1 MPRLH
6 ELLILQHN
14 SSALQRSLMLQWANE
29 NSSTIFMGVHAEN
42 RLYVEKMHLRT
53 IIWTQFLE
61 DRENWKEKYTI
72 INYLFSR
79 NLLAVCIFNR
89 STWLNI
95 CKAKGELCISD
106 IENQGGSIFICGG
119 HIPACSIG
127 LLINPFTIKS
137 VAVHKS
143 PTDVKLMFIS
153 VFWVPYAPVTKM
165 HLQWLTN
172 GSFRNCNKS

>member
-1 MPRLH
+1 MRCY
-6 ELLILQHN
+6 
-14 SSALQRSLMLQWANE
+14 
-29 NSSTIFMGVHAEN
+29 STIFIGVHEEN

-72 INYLFSR
+72 INYLFWR
-79 NLLAVCIFNR
+79 NLLDVCLFNR
-89 STWLNI
+89 STWLNT
-95 CKAKGELCISD
+95 CKAKGEPCISA
-106 IENQGGSIFICGG
+106 IENQGGGSIFIYGD
-119 HIPACSIG
+119 HIPSFMRLACSIG

-165 HLQWLTN
+165 HLQLLTN
-172 GSFRNCNKS
+172 ESFWNLKLQ